1 MNLQNS
7 DTPNST
13 SQEAGYIT
21 ELLNNFSL
29 ETTPS
34 GAKKVENFSNFVR
47 PNTTV
52 FITFLPG
59 TDYNETVLTAKK
71 LRIEGLNPAPHFAAR
86 SIESKQMLEDYVKRV
101 TGEAAVTKIL
111 TVAGAGKEQLGPFP
125 DSTSLLETGIFDKY
139 GITEIG
145 VAGHPEGSP
154 DISDEEI
161 QKALHKKNKYSD
173 ITNAK
178 LFIVTQFCFESEV
191 ILEWAR
197 KINSEGNKLPIII
210 GIPGIAK
217 LSTLMKYSISCGI
230 GNSIDFLKK
239 QGSKMVN
246 LIKTQTPD
254 RLIRELARS
263 KSDNGA
269 LRIEG
274 LHIYPL
280 GGLQK
285 SSEWA
290 FRTLDGKF
298 KMTKDGFEV

>member
-1 MNLQNS
+1 M
-7 DTPNST
+7 
-13 SQEAGYIT
+13 
-21 ELLNNFSL
+21 
-29 ETTPS
+29 
-34 GAKKVENFSNFVR
+34 
-47 PNTTV
+47 
-52 FITFLPG
+52 
-59 TDYNETVLTAKK
+59 
-71 LRIEGLNPAPHFAAR
+71 
-86 SIESKQMLEDYVKRV
+86 
-101 TGEAAVTKIL
+101 
-111 TVAGAGKEQLGPFP
+111 
-125 DSTSLLETGIFDKY
+125 
-139 GITEIG
+139 
-145 VAGHPEGSP
+145 
-154 DISDEEI
+154 
-161 QKALHKKNKYSD
+161 
-173 ITNAK
+173 TNAQ
-178 LFIVTQFCFESEV
+178 LFIVTQFCFESEI

-290 FRTLDGKF
+290 FKILDGKF
-298 KMTKDGFEV
+298 RMTKDGFEV